1 MLHYVL
7 VVWYTQFSF
16 CLACE
21 MKFKPNWNIR
31 FWISEPNWMLWT
43 AVCCTALWE
52 NSLDIKYYFQS
63 YVLLQIFTHY
73 SECCRLWDAVPSIS
87 KLTKETCWL
96 VNISTLSNLL
106 KLYFEKFSLT
116 LYLCHICCV
125 IERIFNWPGLS
136 KNLFNMQ
143 YSSREIHLLRF
154 NFKSFKNKLFR
165 KNLHKCVIQVIF
177 WFPTNPLYSFWN
189 SWRSNNEI
197 EFFLFY

>member
-7 VVWYTQFSF
+7 LVWYTQFSF

-43 AVCCTALWE
+43 AVCCTALWK
-52 NSLDIKYYFQS
+52 NSLDINYYFQS

-73 SECCRLWDAVPSIS
+73 RECCRLWDAVPSIS

-106 KLYFEKFSLT
+106 QLYFENFSLT

-125 IERIFNWPGLS
+125 IERIFNWPGFS
-136 KNLFNMQ
+136 KNLFSMQ
-143 YSSREIHLLRF
+143 YIAAGKFICFAS
-154 NFKSFKNKLFR
+154 
-165 KNLHKCVIQVIF
+165 NL
-177 WFPTNPLYSFWN
+177 NPLKIN
-189 SWRSNNEI
+189 CLEKTCINV
-197 EFFLFY
+197 

>member
-1 MLHYVL
+1 
-7 VVWYTQFSF
+7 
-16 CLACE
+16 
-21 MKFKPNWNIR
+21 
-31 FWISEPNWMLWT
+31 MLWT

-73 SECCRLWDAVPSIS
+73 RECCRLWDAVPSIS

-106 KLYFEKFSLT
+106 KLYFENFSLT

-125 IERIFNWPGLS
+125 IERIFNWPGFS
-136 KNLFNMQ
+136 KNLFSMQ
-143 YSSREIHLLRF
+143 YIAAGKFICFASILNPLKI
-154 NFKSFKNKLFR
+154 NCLR

-197 EFFLFY
+197 EFFLFIESKGLGIFSIW